1 MIDKGRHGPPWRQL
15 TDILREQITSGELAG
30 NLPSEKTLSQE
41 YGVAVNTVR
50 KALAQL
56 RAEGLI
62 RTDRGW
68 GSYVVER
75 EPPGDVDG
83 WVGHHDAWPRSGV
96 PAARLAGFI
105 PGLSGGAGSMTLRDA
120 RAQSSCTEFVRRGG
134 ERGRN

>member
-1 MIDKGRHGPPWRQL
+1 MIDKGGGGPPWRQL
-15 TDILREQITSGELAG
+15 TGILRERITSGDLTG

-68 GSYVVER
+68 GSYVIER
-75 EPPGDVDG
+75 EPPGE
-83 WVGHHDAWPRSGV
+83 P
-96 PAARLAGFI
+96 
-105 PGLSGGAGSMTLRDA
+105 
-120 RAQSSCTEFVRRGG
+120 
-134 ERGRN
+134 

>member
-15 TDILREQITSGELAG
+15 ADILREQITRGELTG
-30 NLPSEKTLSQE
+30 NLPSEKTLLQE
-41 YGVAVNTVR
+41 YGLAVNTVR

-75 EPPGDVDG
+75 EPPPDE
-83 WVGHHDAWPRSGV
+83 P
-96 PAARLAGFI
+96 
-105 PGLSGGAGSMTLRDA
+105 
-120 RAQSSCTEFVRRGG
+120 
-134 ERGRN
+134 

>member
-1 MIDKGRHGPPWRQL
+1 MIATGRHGPPWRQL
-15 TDILREQITSGELAG
+15 TDILRERITRGELTG

-75 EPPGDVDG
+75 EPPEE
-83 WVGHHDAWPRSGV
+83 
-96 PAARLAGFI
+96 
-105 PGLSGGAGSMTLRDA
+105 T
-120 RAQSSCTEFVRRGG
+120 
-134 ERGRN
+134 

>member
-15 TDILREQITSGELAG
+15 TAILREQITRGDLTG

-75 EPPGDVDG
+75 EPPEE
-83 WVGHHDAWPRSGV
+83 P
-96 PAARLAGFI
+96 
-105 PGLSGGAGSMTLRDA
+105 
-120 RAQSSCTEFVRRGG
+120 
-134 ERGRN
+134 